1 MADRKVPVVDPRNP
15 GVKAEL
21 DRQIDALS
29 DSQATELVFDLDK
42 WAETVD
48 DGRQSDGV
56 LNDRYELCVVEAHDP
71 FNWIVGA
78 YDTQREDFV
87 PAAFLADER
96 RPEIDELAR
105 LCARALDVRIISVKP
120 RE

>member
-1 MADRKVPVVDPRNP
+1 MSERKVPVVDPRNP
-15 GVKAEL
+15 SVKAEL

-29 DSQATELVFDLDK
+29 DSQANELVFDLDK

-56 LNDRYELCVVEAHDP
+56 LNDRYELCVIEAHDP

-78 YDTQREDFV
+78 YDTQREEFV